1 MIRCT
6 FPDGTTEER
15 PATSPAL
22 LNPVDPTDIHSRDPR
37 KVAPSELGFLRDF
50 TRSGNVYVWC
60 LTGEAHGALMGE
72 WRPCH
77 AETSAEQIERL
88 TRERDAAI
96 ERHDDLVTVMRAAEE
111 QGIDVGQDSYFENGP
126 IARLLAR
133 GALGSLRRAPNFFIF
148 RVMEDDAIA
157 AIITV
162 QRPTG
167 LTPEERFAAEKE
179 RADAAVAALRKI
191 ASHPATSRW
200 SPEKQT
206 SVGADGEPWLHW
218 AEIARMA
225 LSEGT

>member
-60 LTGEAHGALMGE
+60 FTGEVHGALTGE

-88 TRERDAAI
+88 TRERDGA
-96 ERHDDLVTVMRAAEE
+96 RAAAAVLTRDALTTHP
-111 QGIDVGQDSYFENGP
+111 GD
-126 IARLLAR
+126 LLAL
-133 GALGSLRRAPNFFIF
+133 ALAREVTRLAERYDNDPDYQREDFGRDVLGLPELDAWRLR
-148 RVMEDDAIA
+148 
-157 AIITV
+157 
-162 QRPTG
+162 
-167 LTPEERFAAEKE
+167 
-179 RADAAVAALRKI
+179 
-191 ASHPATSRW
+191 
-200 SPEKQT
+200 
-206 SVGADGEPWLHW
+206 
-218 AEIARMA
+218 
-225 LSEGT
+225 